1 MFYMNS
7 LKLDLVIDYESNE
20 EYQDTVLSIFG
31 LEDYDDEVISKKT
44 TQLYEELHLI
54 PKFKDKL
61 EYGAALVPTED
72 LEIGLVMLFS
82 YYELPK
88 FYKALQNHVNKE

>member
-1 MFYMNS
+1 MDS
-7 LKLDLVIDYESNE
+7 LKLDLVINYEDDN
-20 EYQDTVLSIFG
+20 EYQQCLLDIFE
-31 LEDYDDEVISKKT
+31 LEDYDEEVIGKKT
-44 TQLYEELHLI
+44 TKLYEELFNI
-54 PKFKDKL
+54 AKFKDKL

-88 FYKALQNHVNKE
+88 FYKDLQNHFNKD